1 MGIGASASPGRCA
14 ETAAQS
20 DSRWFYIAGTGA
32 QHYVPRPLK
41 MSSNTSLPQR
51 CATNAARYHTHST
64 APGFPGLSGSQRR
77 LSSTVVACLI
87 AAALPL
93 ACSAGDEPATPD
105 NGGPST
111 PSTRPGATDGGDAG
125 VDRPN
130 APRTPD
136 EPDDPTAS
144 GGDAPRDPRTPSDMM
159 SDPEG
164 PDPELGGDL
173 TSPLLP
179 ARIRRLTNAEY
190 DASVQALLQT
200 QKAPSVEFSF
210 PPDARQGPKN
220 APAGAAFTVNDAQ
233 RVDPVLAVRLDSAA
247 QALVAEARAS
257 GKLSEL
263 SPCGDPAGAGE
274 QCAAEFLRSFGAKA
288 YRRPVTD
295 VEVENLVSAP
305 TSPYHVGADGY
316 TYEDGI
322 DVLAR
327 VVLQSPGFLYLTELG
342 EGAGSD
348 PVQLSNNELAT
359 QLSYLLTGGPPD
371 ATLLEQAAAGNLTTT
386 EGREAEARRLL
397 DTPAGHARFVRVVRE
412 WLGIDD
418 VARREK
424 SASIYP
430 EFADA
435 SEAMEEESRAFIEEV
450 LFRSTGTLT
459 ELLTAD
465 WTIVSESLAN
475 LYGVPWGGEGQR
487 TSLADAGRRG
497 ILNQGAFL
505 SVFASNNG
513 SHPVYRGVAL
523 MRRVACLET
532 PDPGALG
539 IVVSFPPPDP
549 NRTTRERFQ
558 VHTEAPGCEGCH
570 TLIDGLGFTM
580 ENFDGI
586 GKVRATENERPI
598 DTNVTLDVGS
608 ELDGSYG
615 DSTELL
621 AALAKSDGVKSCLA
635 RQLFRSS
642 AARSNETVAVA
653 EDAFVN
659 FWNELAAERQD
670 NLIEVLIAYV
680 ASPSFIQR
688 RPL

>member
-1 MGIGASASPGRCA
+1 MGTDSPD
-14 ETAAQS
+14 T
-20 DSRWFYIAGTGA
+20 
-32 QHYVPRPLK
+32 
-41 MSSNTSLPQR
+41 
-51 CATNAARYHTHST
+51 
-64 APGFPGLSGSQRR
+64 
-77 LSSTVVACLI
+77 
-87 AAALPL
+87 
-93 ACSAGDEPATPD
+93 
-105 NGGPST
+105 
-111 PSTRPGATDGGDAG
+111 
-125 VDRPN
+125 PN

-136 EPDDPTAS
+136 DPVGS
-144 GGDAPRDPRTPSDMM
+144 GDDAPSDPSDMP
-159 SDPEG
+159 SEPEG
-164 PDPELGGDL
+164 EAPDLAGDL
-173 TSPLLP
+173 ASPLLP

-200 QKAPSVEFSF
+200 QKSPSVEFSF
-210 PPDARQGPKN
+210 PPDARQGPTN

-263 SPCGDPAGAGE
+263 SPCGDPTGSGE
-274 QCAAEFLRSFGAKA
+274 QCAADFLRSFGAQA

-295 VEVENLVSAP
+295 AEVENLVSGP

-327 VVLQSPGFLYLTELG
+327 LVLQSPGFLYVTELG
-342 EGAGSD
+342 EGAGAD
-348 PVQLSNNELAT
+348 PVRLSDNEIAT
-359 QLSYLLTGGPPD
+359 QLSYLLTGAPPD
-371 ATLLEQAAAGNLTTT
+371 ATLLDQASAGNLTTP

-397 DTPAGHARFVRVVRE
+397 DTSAGHARFVRVVRE

-430 EFADA
+430 EFAGV

-465 WTIVSESLAN
+465 WTIASESLAN

-505 SVFASNNG
+505 SVFSSNNG
-513 SHPVYRGVAL
+513 SHPVYRGVAM

-570 TLIDGLGFTM
+570 TLIDGLGFSM

-586 GKVRATENERPI
+586 GKVRPTENGRPI
-598 DTNVTLDVGS
+598 DTSVTLDVGS
-608 ELDGSYG
+608 EIDGSYG

-621 AALAKSDGVKSCLA
+621 TALAKSDGVKSCLA

-653 EDAFVN
+653 EDAFVDL
-659 FWNELAAERQD
+659 WKQLPADRQD
-670 NLIEVLIAYV
+670 NLIDVLIAYV
-680 ASPSFIQR
+680 TSPSFLQR

>member
-1 MGIGASASPGRCA
+1 MPWQVLRPRGGRVWSVALAWLLASAP
-14 ETAAQS
+14 
-20 DSRWFYIAGTGA
+20 
-32 QHYVPRPLK
+32 
-41 MSSNTSLPQR
+41 
-51 CATNAARYHTHST
+51 
-64 APGFPGLSGSQRR
+64 
-77 LSSTVVACLI
+77 VAC
-87 AAALPL
+87 
-93 ACSAGDEPATPD
+93 SSEQPATPD

-111 PSTRPGATDGGDAG
+111 PDPGQNGSM
-125 VDRPN
+125 
-130 APRTPD
+130 PD
-136 EPDDPTAS
+136 S
-144 GGDAPRDPRTPSDMM
+144 G
-159 SDPEG
+159 EG
-164 PDPELGGDL
+164 PDVARTPGTPSTPDGPVVDENGEPVPPSGTAPSTAVPASPDPVLSGDVS
-173 TSPLLP
+173 SPLLP

-190 DASVQALLQT
+190 DASVQALLGT
-200 QKAPSVEFSF
+200 QATPSVEFSF

-257 GKLSEL
+257 GKLAEL
-263 SPCGDPAGAGE
+263 SPCADPTSGGE
-274 QCAAEFLRSFGAKA
+274 QCATDFVRAFGGQAF
-288 YRRPVTD
+288 RRPVTD
-295 VEVENLVSAP
+295 AEVTSLVTGP

-327 VVLQSPGFLYLTELG
+327 VVLQSPGFLYVTELG
-342 EGAGSD
+342 DGAPAD
-348 PVQLSNNELAT
+348 PVQLSENEIAS
-359 QLSYLLTGGPPD
+359 QMSYLLTGAPPD
-371 ATLLEQAAAGNLTTT
+371 AALLEQAAAGSLATA
-386 EGREAEARRLL
+386 EGREAEARRLV
-397 DTPAGHARFVRVVRE
+397 DSPAGHTRFVRVVRE

-424 SASIYP
+424 SSSIYP
-430 EFADA
+430 EFANV

-465 WTIVSESLAN
+465 WTIVSEPLAQ
-475 LYGVPWGGEGQR
+475 LYQVSWGGEGQR
-487 TSLADAGRRG
+487 TSLAGAGRRG

-505 SVFASNNG
+505 SVFAGNNG

-539 IVVSFPPPDP
+539 IVVSFPPADP

-586 GKVRATENERPI
+586 GELRTTENNRPI
-598 DTNVTLDVGS
+598 DTSVTLDVGS
-608 ELDGSYG
+608 DIDGSYA

-621 AALAKSDGVKSCLA
+621 VALAESGDVKSCLA
-635 RQLFRSS
+635 RQIFRSS
-642 AARSNETVAVA
+642 AARSNESVAVA
-653 EDAFVN
+653 EAAFVEM
-659 FWNELAAERQD
+659 WKQLPAESQGR
-670 NLIEVLIAYV
+670 LIDVLIAYV
-680 ASPSFIQR
+680 ASPAFVQR